1 MSIFKNFSLDKIK
14 KGIEKTKEKFVNKI
28 SETLTGKA
36 KIDENILDNLEE
48 ILISADIGAEATD
61 RIIDN
66 LRKELKKESDRSA
79 ENIMKILK
87 SQLSDILIEK
97 GLEIDV
103 SSKPYVILI
112 IGVNGVGKTTSIGK
126 IANNFNKLGK
136 KVLIVSA
143 DTFRAAA
150 DEQLNIWA
158 KRAEVEIFQGKV
170 NSDPSSVVYD
180 SLVKAKDENYDVV
193 IIDTAGR
200 LHNKTNLM
208 NELSKINRTI
218 FKVLNRQQ
226 NETLIVIDANTGQNA
241 ITQVQEFSKIIP
253 ITGIIVTKLDG
264 TAKGGIIFNLCQK
277 FGIPVKFIGVGEGI
291 DDLQEFNKNDF
302 INLLFDNKG

>member
-291 DDLQEFNKNDF
+291 DDLQEFDKTDF